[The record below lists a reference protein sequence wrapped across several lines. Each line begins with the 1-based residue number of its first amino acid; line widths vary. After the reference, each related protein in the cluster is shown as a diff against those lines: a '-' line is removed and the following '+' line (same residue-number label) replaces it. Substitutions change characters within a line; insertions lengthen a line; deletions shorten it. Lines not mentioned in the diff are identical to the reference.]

1 MDVSTS
7 VGTGHL
13 PTPEGTPTKEGVVD
27 SRLLTFLARGT
38 SGFTAGTLE
47 RLVNMAV
54 SKALLDKKDGISLE
68 HLEWAKDQILGHMH
82 KVREW
87 GDESVR
93 IEGKTPVFSIEKPG
107 FCPQCKRSHCL

>member
-1 MDVSTS
+1 MDGSTS

-13 PTPEGTPTKEGVVD
+13 PTPEGTSTKEGVVD

-54 SKALLDKKDGISLE
+54 SKALLDKKDGVTLE

-82 KVREW
+82 KVEAQLTIYVQKCHRH
-87 GDESVR
+87 DSR
-93 IEGKTPVFSIEKPG
+93 
-107 FCPQCKRSHCL
+107 L

>member
-1 MDVSTS
+1 MYSFYPRYLNDIKMDGSTS

-13 PTPEGTPTKEGVVD
+13 PTPEGAPTKEGVVD

-54 SKALLDKKDGISLE
+54 SKALLDKKEGVCLE

-82 KVREW
+82 KVVVVVST
-87 GDESVR
+87 GLQS
-93 IEGKTPVFSIEKPG
+93 F
-107 FCPQCKRSHCL
+107 FA

>member
-1 MDVSTS
+1 MDGSTS

-13 PTPEGTPTKEGVVD
+13 PTPEGTPPKEGVVD

-54 SKALLDKKDGISLE
+54 SKALLDKKDGVALE

-82 KVREW
+82 KVCWFDCWLNIGLGSVGSLSSRKIREY
-87 GDESVR
+87 
-93 IEGKTPVFSIEKPG
+93 F
-107 FCPQCKRSHCL
+107 

>member
-1 MDVSTS
+1 MTASLNRKFSPKNTAVMRIIIRYLNEIKMDGSTS

-13 PTPEGTPTKEGVVD
+13 PIPEGTASKEGVVD

-54 SKALLDKKDGISLE
+54 SKALLDKKDGVSLE

-82 KVREW
+82 KVRF
-87 GDESVR
+87 GS
-93 IEGKTPVFSIEKPG
+93 F
-107 FCPQCKRSHCL
+107 